1 MHGKENCCEST
12 RVIMDICACTCMCGG
27 VRVGD
32 ATKVIKEKLARNCR
46 TRLSLLT
53 VNESFDPVSPLHF
66 FKGIITCVHQLISI
80 IAVPR
85 LSAPPS
91 PAGLTSL
98 VVLSRAGLTA
108 APPTT
113 VLQMSAAGGS
123 LTRMY
128 CFWVL
133 RTCGTRAG
141 K

>member
-27 VRVGD
+27 VRLGD

-46 TRLSLLT
+46 TRLGLLT

-91 PAGLTSL
+91 PAAHL
-98 VVLSRAGLTA
+98 AGC
-108 APPTT
+108 P
-113 VLQMSAAGGS
+113 VAGGLDRCPAHNGTPDVGRRRQS
-123 LTRMY
+123 DAH
-128 CFWVL
+128 VL
-133 RTCGTRAG
+133 LLGVADLRDMGG
-141 K
+141 